1 MEFSDWTFLDR
12 LNLSYIWLKAWGVD
26 LLRWRALAPSSLE
39 PQVYYGYDRIPSTDE
54 GAFGG
59 LVKVQDLS
67 KHYPNQVIRPN
78 LLYLV
83 SSALPYFPVRMA
95 KWAKINGARL
105 VINQNGVAYPGW
117 YGEGWEKANRP
128 MAKLLGMADHVI
140 YQSGFCKRSADR
152 FLGQCGPGSTSI
164 LYNPVDTAVFS
175 PSASERKSK
184 ETYLLL
190 AGSHWSK
197 YRVTTAVDT
206 LMLLRKNMNAVRLRI
221 MGRYCW
227 REDEREARRELV
239 EYARQ
244 KGVLEYCEILG
255 SYTQRQ
261 APKLLRECSVL
272 LHTKYNDPC
281 PRLVVEAMACGLPVV
296 YSATGGVPELVG
308 AEGGVGV
315 FGPLDWEKEHAPSP
329 AALAQAVEEI
339 LQDIEGYSKS
349 ARLRATKAFGVGD
362 WINKHE
368 EIFHRVLH
376 S

>member
-1 MEFSDWTFLDR
+1 MESSDWTFADR
-12 LNLSYIWLKAWGVD
+12 LNLFYIWLKAWGND
-26 LLRWRALAPSSLE
+26 LLRWRVPGPSSFE
-39 PQVYYGYDRIPSTDE
+39 PRVSYGYDRIPSADE

-59 LVKVQDLS
+59 LVKVQDLN
-67 KHYPNQVIRPN
+67 HYFSNQFIRPN
-78 LLYLV
+78 ILYLV
-83 SSALPYFPVRMA
+83 SSALPYFPLRMA
-95 KWAKINGARL
+95 KWARINGARL

-128 MAKLLGMADHVI
+128 MAKLLRMADHVI
-140 YQSGFCKRSADR
+140 YQSEFCKKSADC
-152 FLGQCGPGSTSI
+152 FLGQCEQKSTSI
-164 LYNPVDTAVFS
+164 LYNPVDTAFFS
-175 PSASERKSK
+175 PSAGERKSK

-190 AGSHWSK
+190 AGSHWSL

-227 REDEREARRELV
+227 REDEREARGELV

-255 SYTQRQ
+255 PYTQRQ
-261 APKLLRECSVL
+261 APELLRQCSVL

-315 FGPLDWEKEHAPSP
+315 FGPLDWEKEHAPLP
-329 AALAQAVEEI
+329 AALAQAVEEV
-339 LQDIEGYSKS
+339 LQDLEGYSKS
-349 ARLRATKAFGVGD
+349 ARLRATTAFGVED

-368 EIFHRVLH
+368 EIFYRVLH